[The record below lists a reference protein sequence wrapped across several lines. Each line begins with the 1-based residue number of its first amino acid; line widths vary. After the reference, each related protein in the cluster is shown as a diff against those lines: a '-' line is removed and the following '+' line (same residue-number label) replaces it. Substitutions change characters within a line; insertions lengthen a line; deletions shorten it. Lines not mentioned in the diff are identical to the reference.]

1 MFNMSDLSIELKLTE
16 KSYTFLFN
24 NFPDSVLLN
33 PLDALSKQNQVVNV
47 ALLLSAL
54 NLKISFPLPNK

>member
-1 MFNMSDLSIELKLTE
+1 MFNMSDLSIELELTE

-33 PLDALSKQNQVVNV
+33 PLDALSKQSQVVNV

>member
-1 MFNMSDLSIELKLTE
+1 MFNMSDLSIELELTE

-54 NLKISFPLPNK
+54 N

>member
-1 MFNMSDLSIELKLTE
+1 MFNMSDLSIELELTE